1 MLKNLVKIA
10 SDLDDAGFKK
20 EADIVDLIIK
30 RVAASI
36 DDSDVIEEEYED
48 GIPTGMASSS
58 DLDEILGSEVSDEER
73 AFYERLQE
81 DVLNQEEDDD
91 SLSEE
96 DVEEFWSRQ
105 QSGY

>member
-10 SDLDDAGFKK
+10 SELDSAGFKK

-36 DDSDVIEEEYED
+36 EDPSEIDEDYED
-48 GIPTGMASSS
+48 GIPAGMASSS
-58 DLDEILGSEVSDEER
+58 DLDQILGSEVSDEER

-81 DVLNQEEDDD
+81 DVLNQEEEDD
-91 SLSEE
+91 SPSDE
-96 DVEEFWSRQ
+96 DVEEFWSRGE
-105 QSGY
+105 SNY

>member
-73 AFYERLQE
+73 AFYEKLQE

>member
-1 MLKNLVKIA
+1 MKIA

>member
-10 SDLDDAGFKK
+10 SELDDAGFKK

-36 DDSDVIEEEYED
+36 DDSNVIEEEYED